1 MIEEQC
7 REWNTNNCV
16 SRPPPSIDSEL
27 LESSTGGTCSTPV
40 RSVPYEPAAHALRPW
55 YYTAS
60 RGQRRVCE
68 AEIERVV
75 AGGGPSG
82 VLLRGKGMEN
92 HSGYLGTI

>member
-1 MIEEQC
+1 MRVQ
-7 REWNTNNCV
+7 TVPLLTTV
-16 SRPPPSIDSEL
+16 SPR
-27 LESSTGGTCSTPV
+27 GGTCSAPV
-40 RSVPYEPAAHALRPW
+40 RGVPYEPAAHALRPW

-82 VLLRGKGMEN
+82 VLLGGKGAR
-92 HSGYLGTI
+92 GR